1 MNYNYILHTGDPT
14 VTGSVFNVFESNQ
27 VAFLQDKY
35 LSTNYHIIGA
45 DGEIKEDPFYY
56 DDFII
61 TGSNC
66 SRLSLNS
73 QTMLEGNLSSTTGK
87 NRFYYSFSDKG
98 GYAIDQD
105 HSANK
110 FIFDTGLTLSTSD
123 LILYDKRTQSATISV
138 YKTTQSSDEWSATF
152 TALKN
157 EADSISTTSS
167 ISQMESEYD
176 IFFNGQ
182 KVYLSDTLDYET
194 GILFG
199 IPKSDKIA
207 EVISIYPDV
216 YGTGFVE
223 NHVDLYL
230 NGLEQETSS
239 FLEIFTGVTLIET
252 GVNTSLKLIQPTT
265 ETFSL

>member
-1 MNYNYILHTGDPT
+1 
-14 VTGSVFNVFESNQ
+14 
-27 VAFLQDKY
+27 
-35 LSTNYHIIGA
+35 
-45 DGEIKEDPFYY
+45 
-56 DDFII
+56 
-61 TGSNC
+61 
-66 SRLSLNS
+66 
-73 QTMLEGNLSSTTGK
+73 LSSTAGK
-87 NRFYYSFSDKG
+87 NRFYYSFTDKG
-98 GYAIDQD
+98 SYAIDQE

-110 FIFDTGLTLSTSD
+110 FIFETGLILSKSD
-123 LILYDKRTQSATISV
+123 LILYDKKAQSPTISV
-138 YKTTQSSDEWSATF
+138 YKTAQSSDAWSISF
-152 TALKN
+152 TSLKDA
-157 EADSISTTSS
+157 ADSISVTDS
-167 ISQMESEYD
+167 IAQMESEYD

-182 KVYLSDTLDYET
+182 KVYLSDDLNDPT

-199 IPKSDKIA
+199 IPKSDNIS
-207 EVISIYPDV
+207 EVISTYPDV

>member
-1 MNYNYILHTGDPT
+1 MNYNYILYTGDST
-14 VTGSVFNVFESNQ
+14 ISGSVSNIFESDQ

-35 LSTNYHIIGA
+35 LSTNYHIIGE

-66 SRLSLNS
+66 SRISLNS
-73 QTMLEGNLSSTTGK
+73 QTMLEGNLSSTAGK
-87 NRFYYSFSDKG
+87 NRFYYSFTDKG
-98 GYAIDQD
+98 SYAIDQE

-123 LILYDKRTQSATISV
+123 LILYDKKTQSATISV
-138 YKTTQSSDEWSATF
+138 YKTSQSSNSWSTSF
-152 TALKN
+152 NSLKDA
-157 EADSISTTSS
+157 ADAIRVTND
-167 ISQMESEYD
+167 IAQMESEYD

-182 KVYLSDTLDYET
+182 KVYLSDSLSAPT

-207 EVISIYPDV
+207 EVISTYPDV
-216 YGTGFVE
+216 YGTGFIE
-223 NHVDLYL
+223 NSVNLYL

>member
-1 MNYNYILHTGDPT
+1 MNYNYILHTGDST
-14 VTGSVFNVFESNQ
+14 LSGSVSNIFESNQ

-35 LSTNYHIIGA
+35 LSTNYHMIGI
-45 DGEIKEDPFYY
+45 DGKIKEDPFYY

-73 QTMLEGNLSSTTGK
+73 QTMLEGNLSSTAGK

-98 GYAIDQD
+98 SYGIDQD

-110 FIFDTGLTLSTSD
+110 FIFETGLILSESD
-123 LILYDKRTQSATISV
+123 LILYDKRTKSPTISV
-138 YKTTQSSDEWSATF
+138 YKTASDMDEWSATF

-157 EADSISTTSS
+157 AADSISVTSS
-167 ISQMESEYD
+167 IAQMESEYD

-199 IPKSDKIA
+199 IPKSDNIA
-207 EVISIYPDV
+207 EVISTYPDI

-239 FLEIFTGVTLIET
+239 FLEIFTGVTIIET